1 MVLFSHFVDPPLT
14 SKWTTWDIA
23 LGIKFA
29 PIGCRGLWLTDHI
42 QMEHELCSVI
52 LTTASRVTN
61 VRNLLQCK
69 IYSECNPQMLSRRE
83 LWSALGKLGKLE
95 TLRLCRVLFVQI
107 QPKPPW
113 RPFSAPRSMSSM
125 LRTASSFKDAPSLF
139 QRKAHPL
146 LQQHS
151 KKITNQ
157 LFLNFQL
164 YVNLDNVKM
173 SIWIAGGI

>member
-1 MVLFSHFVDPPLT
+1 MILFSHFVDPPLPLLT
-14 SKWTTWDIA
+14 SEWTTWDIA

-95 TLRLCRVLFVQI
+95 TLRSCRVLFVQI
-107 QPKPPW
+107 QPEPPW
-113 RPFSAPRSMSSM
+113 RPPLCSEVNVINA
-125 LRTASSFKDAPSLF
+125 KNCV
-139 QRKAHPL
+139 L
-146 LQQHS
+146 LQRCTFAVSTQS
-151 KKITNQ
+151 TSSPAATLKKNNKST
-157 LFLNFQL
+157 LPEF
-164 YVNLDNVKM
+164 
-173 SIWIAGGI
+173 SIICKPWQCEN

>member
-29 PIGCRGLWLTDHI
+29 PIGCRGLWVTDHK

-52 LTTASRVTN
+52 LTTASWVTN

-83 LWSALGKLGKLE
+83 LWSALGKIGKLDF
-95 TLRLCRVLFVQI
+95 LRSCRVLFVQI
-107 QPKPPW
+107 QPEPPW
-113 RPFSAPRSMSSM
+113 RPLSAPRSMSSM
-125 LRTASSFKDAPSLF
+125 LRTASSFKDAVSTQSTSFP
-139 QRKAHPL
+139 AN
-146 LQQHS
+146 
-151 KKITNQ
+151 KITNQ

-164 YVNLDNVKM
+164 YVNLDNVKI

>member
-1 MVLFSHFVDPPLT
+1 MVLFSHFVDQPLT
-14 SKWTTWDIA
+14 SEWTTWDI
-23 LGIKFA
+23 A
-29 PIGCRGLWLTDHI
+29 PIGCRGLWVTDHK

-52 LTTASRVTN
+52 LTTASWVTN

-107 QPKPPW
+107 QPEPPW
-113 RPFSAPRSMSSM
+113 RPLSAPRSMSSM
-125 LRTASSFKDAPSLF
+125 LRTASSFKDAPSLC

-146 LQQHS
+146 LQQH
-151 KKITNQ
+151 KNKMTNK
-157 LFLNFQL
+157 LMFLMSETTSQL
-164 YVNLDNVKM
+164 YINLDNVKM